1 MRLKRN
7 LAPNQ
12 EILKLSRDTHVF
24 VLSWGIRKEHAR
36 INTVL
41 LQQEKVDQVE
51 SDRLDLIISPT
62 RIARLSAGSVGW
74 ETGLTQ

>member
-1 MRLKRN
+1 MRLKSN

-24 VLSWGIRKEHAR
+24 ALSWGIRKEHAR

-41 LQQEKVDQVE
+41 VQQEKVDQV
-51 SDRLDLIISPT
+51 
-62 RIARLSAGSVGW
+62 
-74 ETGLTQ
+74 